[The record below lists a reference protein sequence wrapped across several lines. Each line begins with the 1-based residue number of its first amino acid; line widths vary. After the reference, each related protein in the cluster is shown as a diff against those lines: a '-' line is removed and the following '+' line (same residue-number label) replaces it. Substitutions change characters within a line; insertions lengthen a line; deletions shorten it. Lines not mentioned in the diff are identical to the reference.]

1 VRAPPFTALASVYD
15 TIMQD
20 VPYGAWVDFAVA
32 GAQRRGWQGGRVLEL
47 GCGTGNAT
55 RLLEARGLGV
65 VAVDASPAMLDVAR
79 AKLTNA
85 TLILGDIRCVAL
97 HGRFSLAL
105 GVFDVVNNL
114 LEDGAMARLAQ
125 HVLSHLEPGG
135 VWAFDANT
143 SVGLESLWGGEVV
156 EGWAGEVHYRWRHHW
171 DAATRLATV
180 EAWCQGPDGVFTEE
194 HRERPYDPG
203 ELRDLLTEAGFA
215 SVDVVCYPSGAAAS
229 EDDPRVWVFA
239 CAPSHAP
246 QAPGARPPSRAG

>member
-1 VRAPPFTALASVYD
+1 MRAPPFTALASVYD

-20 VPYGAWVDFAVA
+20 VPYAAWVDFALA
-32 GAQRRGWQGGRVLEL
+32 GAERRGWQGGGVLEL
-47 GCGTGNAT
+47 GCGTGNVT
-55 RLLEARGLGV
+55 QLLEERGLRV

-79 AKLTNA
+79 AKLLHA
-85 TLILGDIRCVAL
+85 TLLLGDIRDAAL
-97 HGRFSLAL
+97 PGSFSLAL

-114 LEDGAMARLAQ
+114 LEDGDMARLAE

-143 SVGLESLWGGEVV
+143 SVGLEALWGGEVV
-156 EGWAGEVHYRWRHHW
+156 EGWAGEVHYRWRHQW

-180 EAWCQGPDGVFTEE
+180 EAWCHGPDGVFTEE

-215 SVDVVCYPSGAAAS
+215 SVDVVCYPSGAAAD

-239 CAPSHAP
+239 RAPAD
-246 QAPGARPPSRAG
+246 ARPPPGMRPPLCAG

>member
-20 VPYGAWVDFAVA
+20 VPYAAWVDFALTA
-32 GAQRRGWQGGRVLEL
+32 AERRGWRGGRVLEL

-55 RLLEARGLGV
+55 RLLEARGLRV

-79 AKLTNA
+79 AKLRHA
-85 TLILGDIRCVAL
+85 TLLQGDIRDVAL
-97 HGRFSLAL
+97 PGRFSLAL

-114 LEDGAMARLAQ
+114 LEDGAMARLAR

-143 SVGLESLWGGEVV
+143 SVGLEALWGGEVV

-171 DAATRLATV
+171 DAAARLATV

-194 HRERPYDPG
+194 HRERPYDPD
-203 ELRDLLTEAGFA
+203 ELRDLLTDAGFA
-215 SVDVVCYPSGAAAS
+215 RVDVVRYPSGAAAD
-229 EDDPRVWVFA
+229 EDDPRVWAFA
-239 CAPSHAP
+239 SA
-246 QAPGARPPSRAG
+246 PSRASHALGERSPSRAP

>member
-1 VRAPPFTALASVYD
+1 VYD

-20 VPYGAWVDFAVA
+20 VPYAAWVDFALL
-32 GAQRRGWQGGRVLEL
+32 GAERRGWQGGRVLEL

-55 RLLEARGLGV
+55 LLLEARGLHV

-79 AKLTNA
+79 AKLAHA
-85 TLILGDIRCVAL
+85 TLLLGDIRDVAL
-97 HGRFSLAL
+97 AGRFSLAL

-114 LEDGAMARLAQ
+114 LEDGDMARLAE

-143 SVGLESLWGGEVV
+143 SVGLEALWGGEVV
-156 EGWAGEVHYRWRHHW
+156 EGWAGEVHYRWRHQW
-171 DAATRLATV
+171 DAVTRLATV
-180 EAWCQGPDGVFTEE
+180 EAWCQGPDGAFAEE

-215 SVDVVCYPSGAAAS
+215 RVDVVCFPSGAEAD

-239 CAPSHAP
+239 SAPSA
-246 QAPGARPPSRAG
+246 ARPLPGMRSLPRAG

>member
-1 VRAPPFTALASVYD
+1 MRAPPFTALASVYD

-20 VPYGAWVDFAVA
+20 VPYVAWVDFALA
-32 GAQRRGWQGGRVLEL
+32 GAELRGWQGGRVLEL

-55 RLLEARGLGV
+55 RLLEARGLRV

-79 AKLTNA
+79 AKLTDA
-85 TLILGDIRCVAL
+85 TLLLGDIRTVVL
-97 HGRFSLAL
+97 PGRFSLAL

-114 LEDGAMARLAQ
+114 LENGDMAQLAE
-125 HVLSHLEPGG
+125 HVLRHLEPGG

-143 SVGLESLWGGEVV
+143 SAGLEALWGGEVV

-171 DAATRLATV
+171 DAVARLATV
-180 EAWCQGPDGVFTEE
+180 EAWCQGPEGGFTEE

-203 ELRDLLTEAGFA
+203 ELRELLTEAGFTR
-215 SVDVVCYPSGAAAS
+215 VDIVLFPSGTAAD

-239 CAPSHAP
+239 SAPAGAL
-246 QAPGARPPSRAG
+246 QAPDV